1 MLVLMVAGILVGG
14 FTNATNHTLL
24 AIRRQP
30 HSLFERWS
38 KLFGGWPPQRRAF
51 HPDAH
56 PKRIERGASRLGS

>member
-14 FTNATNHTLL
+14 FTNITLL

-30 HSLFERWS
+30 RSLFERWS
-38 KLFGGWPPQRRAF
+38 KSFGGWTPQRRAF